1 MQGID
6 LEGEKRKYGRRRGVR
21 PYGQEE
27 GGGRVNEKDIGDSE
41 LCVCVCGGGANR
53 KGFCFISCL
62 CTYNMQFH
70 PLNILKLWY
79 TF

>member
-6 LEGEKRKYGRRRGVR
+6 LEGEKRKYGRRRGVG

-41 LCVCVCGGGANR
+41 LCVWGGGGCKS
-53 KGFCFISCL
+53 KGFLFHILSVY
-62 CTYNMQFH
+62 YNVQFH